1 MLECKHGLSLRPS
14 ALLAEHIGLETAK
27 KNFDAKDII
36 EQGLIDELFKK
47 LSLGGAYLSSGCSNG
62 GRKCK

>member
-1 MLECKHGLSLRPS
+1 MLSLRPS
-14 ALLAEHIGLETAK
+14 ALLAEHLGLRNRY

-36 EQGLIDELFKK
+36 EQGFIDELFKK